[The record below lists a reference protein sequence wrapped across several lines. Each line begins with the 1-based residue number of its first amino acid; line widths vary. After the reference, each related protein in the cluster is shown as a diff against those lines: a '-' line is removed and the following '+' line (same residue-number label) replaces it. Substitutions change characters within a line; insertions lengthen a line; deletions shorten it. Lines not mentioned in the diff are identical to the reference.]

1 MAERTSRSPT
11 PGTYPRLLE
20 DDALLASTGSTTP
33 RTHNSIPTARGSK
46 SVLHRPRKRRSLG
59 AFDILKRSHSD
70 LIDRDN
76 LGKLHSSSFHRIKE
90 VAQSLSEEEKAAL
103 KESAVD
109 PAVAMSHLYASMLV
123 QMERADEIS
132 SEVPIERLFI
142 LKRGKTLYYH
152 GTVAAKPSVI
162 FDAQRSV
169 SVLAPPTFSNGHQ
182 PKRPKLSTVKDQAM
196 RESFNS
202 VLAQATNDKHPNPLK
217 FTSFKTIESELAN
230 GGFKINFDGD
240 WSWSNFETAY
250 KSRSISATQS
260 IIDAIEDKKI
270 TMTAIDHTSA
280 EVAAEDDTNAEA
292 IDACADTTVERVT
305 GELTRDAS
313 I

>member
-152 GTVAAKPSVI
+152 GTVAAKRLLDLQHEEYVNGNSNNI
-162 FDAQRSV
+162 FMQLQSYLMLKEAV
-169 SVLAPPTFSNGHQ
+169 CPMKITLAVLLTYY
-182 PKRPKLSTVKDQAM
+182 
-196 RESFNS
+196 FNS
-202 VLAQATNDKHPNPLK
+202 FCVGASYIFQ
-217 FTSFKTIESELAN
+217 
-230 GGFKINFDGD
+230 
-240 WSWSNFETAY
+240 WSPA
-250 KSRSISATQS
+250 
-260 IIDAIEDKKI
+260 
-270 TMTAIDHTSA
+270 
-280 EVAAEDDTNAEA
+280 
-292 IDACADTTVERVT
+292 
-305 GELTRDAS
+305 
-313 I
+313 